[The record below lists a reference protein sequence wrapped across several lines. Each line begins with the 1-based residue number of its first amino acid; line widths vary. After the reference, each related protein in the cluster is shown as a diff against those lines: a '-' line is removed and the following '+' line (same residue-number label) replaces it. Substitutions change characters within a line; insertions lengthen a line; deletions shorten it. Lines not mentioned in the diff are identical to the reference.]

1 MNNGK
6 RSFIITEIVLGIL
19 LIISLIYVVYIK
31 SGPGQQKIAVIVP
44 DVDESQWSAFKY
56 GLKMAAQEY
65 DVDIVIISKDNM
77 ETVNDEID
85 VINQEIKNGADAVV
99 VKPVVDNTDQA
110 KLDQIKKRV
119 PVMIVGDTITD
130 ESENIFTTTEP
141 DQYGM
146 GAALANKL
154 LENNNGS
161 LEGKTI
167 GIYSQYAYSKA
178 KEQRRQ
184 GICDTLEGSGAQ
196 ILWSV
201 SKNSESDEIVNLQT
215 QRKVDIIM
223 ALDNESVVE
232 AGQAAC
238 DNELYGAL
246 IYGIG
251 NSTEAIYYLDA
262 RWMECLIVPDE
273 FEAGYKSVNTLV
285 DALRKNLYV
294 MKDQEISYTVLTREN
309 LFSDENKNLLFT
321 ISQ

>member
-1 MNNGK
+1 M
-6 RSFIITEIVLGIL
+6 
-19 LIISLIYVVYIK
+19 
-31 SGPGQQKIAVIVP
+31 
-44 DVDESQWSAFKY
+44 
-56 GLKMAAQEY
+56 
-65 DVDIVIISKDNM
+65 
-77 ETVNDEID
+77 
-85 VINQEIKNGADAVV
+85 
-99 VKPVVDNTDQA
+99 
-110 KLDQIKKRV
+110 
-119 PVMIVGDTITD
+119 
-130 ESENIFTTTEP
+130 
-141 DQYGM
+141 
-146 GAALANKL
+146 
-154 LENNNGS
+154 
-161 LEGKTI
+161 
-167 GIYSQYAYSKA
+167 
-178 KEQRRQ
+178 
-184 GICDTLEGSGAQ
+184 
-196 ILWSV
+196 WSV

-232 AGQAAC
+232 AGQGAC

>member
-19 LIISLIYVVYIK
+19 LIISLIYVVYNK

-161 LEGKTI
+161 LEGKTVFTLNMLI
-167 GIYSQYAYSKA
+167 
-178 KEQRRQ
+178 RRQ
-184 GICDTLEGSGAQ
+184 RSKGVREYAIHLKEAERRYCGLFQ
-196 ILWSV
+196 RIL
-201 SKNSESDEIVNLQT
+201 NLM
-215 QRKVDIIM
+215 R
-223 ALDNESVVE
+223 S
-232 AGQAAC
+232 
-238 DNELYGAL
+238 
-246 IYGIG
+246 
-251 NSTEAIYYLDA
+251 
-262 RWMECLIVPDE
+262 
-273 FEAGYKSVNTLV
+273 
-285 DALRKNLYV
+285 
-294 MKDQEISYTVLTREN
+294 
-309 LFSDENKNLLFT
+309 
-321 ISQ
+321 

>member
-19 LIISLIYVVYIK
+19 LIISLIYVVYNK

-146 GAALANKL
+146 GVALANKL

-161 LEGKTI
+161 LEGKKI

-201 SKNSESDEIVNLQT
+201 SKNSDSDEIVNLQT

>member
-19 LIISLIYVVYIK
+19 LIISLIYVVYNK

-154 LENNNGS
+154 LENNNDS

-285 DALRKNLYV
+285 DALRKNWYV

-309 LFSDENKNLLFT
+309 LFSDENKNLLFA

>member
-19 LIISLIYVVYIK
+19 LIISLIYVVYNK

-146 GAALANKL
+146 GAARPTNCW
-154 LENNNGS
+154 
-161 LEGKTI
+161 
-167 GIYSQYAYSKA
+167 
-178 KEQRRQ
+178 R
-184 GICDTLEGSGAQ
+184 
-196 ILWSV
+196 
-201 SKNSESDEIVNLQT
+201 
-215 QRKVDIIM
+215 IIM
-223 ALDNESVVE
+223 AVWKVK
-232 AGQAAC
+232 
-238 DNELYGAL
+238 
-246 IYGIG
+246 
-251 NSTEAIYYLDA
+251 
-262 RWMECLIVPDE
+262 R
-273 FEAGYKSVNTLV
+273 
-285 DALRKNLYV
+285 
-294 MKDQEISYTVLTREN
+294 
-309 LFSDENKNLLFT
+309 
-321 ISQ
+321 

>member
-19 LIISLIYVVYIK
+19 LIISLIYVVYNK

-146 GAALANKL
+146 GVALANKL

-161 LEGKTI
+161 LEGKKI
-167 GIYSQYAYSKA
+167 GIYSQYAYSQA
-178 KEQRRQ
+178 KEQRQQ

-201 SKNSESDEIVNLQT
+201 SKNSDSDEIVNLQT

-251 NSTEAIYYLDA
+251 NSTEAIYYLDT

>member
-1 MNNGK
+1 MNSGR
-6 RSFIITEIVLGIL
+6 RSFIITEIIFGIL
-19 LIISLIYVVYIK
+19 LIISLVYIVYNK
-31 SGPGQQKIAVIVP
+31 NGPKQEKIAVIVP

-77 ETVNDEID
+77 ETVNDETD
-85 VINQEIKNGADAVV
+85 VIKQEIKKGADAVI
-99 VKPVVDNTDQA
+99 VKPVADSTDQD
-110 KLDQIKKRV
+110 KLDQITKSV

-130 ESENIFTTTEP
+130 ESENIFTTIEP

-146 GAALANKL
+146 GVALANKL
-154 LENNNGS
+154 LENNNCN
-161 LEGKTI
+161 LEGKKI
-167 GIYSQYAYSKA
+167 GIYSQYAYSQA
-178 KEQRRQ
+178 QEQRRR
-184 GICDTLEGSGAQ
+184 GICDTLDGSGAQ

-201 SKNSESDEIVNLQT
+201 SKNSDSDEIVNLQT

-232 AGQAAC
+232 AGKASC
-238 DNELYGAL
+238 GNELYGAI

-273 FEAGYKSVNTLV
+273 FEAGYKSVSNLV
-285 DALRKNLYV
+285 ESLRKNWYI
-294 MKDQEISYTVLTREN
+294 MKDQEISYTVLTRDN
-309 LFSDENKNLLFT
+309 LFSEENKNLLFT

>member
-19 LIISLIYVVYIK
+19 LIISLIYVVYNK

-154 LENNNGS
+154 LENNNGC

>member
-1 MNNGK
+1 
-6 RSFIITEIVLGIL
+6 
-19 LIISLIYVVYIK
+19 
-31 SGPGQQKIAVIVP
+31 
-44 DVDESQWSAFKY
+44 
-56 GLKMAAQEY
+56 MAAQEY

>member
-19 LIISLIYVVYIK
+19 LIISLIYVVYNK

-154 LENNNGS
+154 LENNSGS

-285 DALRKNLYV
+285 DALRKNWYV

-309 LFSDENKNLLFT
+309 LFSDENKNLLFA

>member
-1 MNNGK
+1 MNNGR
-6 RSFIITEIVLGIL
+6 RSFIITEIIFGIL
-19 LIISLIYVVYIK
+19 LITSLIYIVYNK
-31 SGPGQQKIAVIVP
+31 NGPKQEKIAVIVP

-77 ETVNDEID
+77 ETVNDETD
-85 VINQEIKNGADAVV
+85 VIKQEIKKGADAVI
-99 VKPVVDNTDQA
+99 VKPVADSTDQD
-110 KLDQIKKRV
+110 KLDQITKSV

-130 ESENIFTTTEP
+130 ESENIFTTIEP

-146 GAALANKL
+146 GVALANKL

-161 LEGKTI
+161 LEGKKI
-167 GIYSQYAYSKA
+167 GIYSQYAYSQA
-178 KEQRRQ
+178 QEQRRQ

-201 SKNSESDEIVNLQT
+201 SKNSDSDEIVNLQT

-232 AGQAAC
+232 AGKASC

-273 FEAGYKSVNTLV
+273 FEAGYKSVSNLV
-285 DALRKNLYV
+285 ESLRKNWYI
-294 MKDQEISYTVLTREN
+294 MKDQEISYTILTRDN
-309 LFSDENKNLLFT
+309 LFSEENKNLLFT

>member
-1 MNNGK
+1 M
-6 RSFIITEIVLGIL
+6 
-19 LIISLIYVVYIK
+19 
-31 SGPGQQKIAVIVP
+31 
-44 DVDESQWSAFKY
+44 
-56 GLKMAAQEY
+56 
-65 DVDIVIISKDNM
+65 
-77 ETVNDEID
+77 
-85 VINQEIKNGADAVV
+85 
-99 VKPVVDNTDQA
+99 DNTDQA

-167 GIYSQYAYSKA
+167 GIYSQYAYSQA

-201 SKNSESDEIVNLQT
+201 SKNSDSDEIVNLQT

-285 DALRKNLYV
+285 DALRKNWYV